1 MRHLR
6 GSMHPMM
13 AIALASVTVASGVI
27 VAKQV
32 GWIGAPAP
40 ATMAAAANMPAVDN
54 PPTSPQAQTAPAPQ
68 EHRERERPREYHP
81 RHVANP
87 DIAMNSPGAMPP
99 PPNAAPPCMSCGVVA
114 GIRAHQVQGG
124 DSGMGAVG
132 GAIAG
137 GVLGHQ
143 VGQGQGK
150 TVATVLGA
158 LGGMLAGNTVEERAR
173 SQTIYEV
180 EVSMADGSMRSFRFP
195 QPPGLAPGQPVM
207 VENGQLVPR

>member
-1 MRHLR
+1 MRRQR
-6 GSMHPMM
+6 GDMHPMM

-27 VAKQV
+27 VAKQA

-40 ATMAAAANMPAVDN
+40 AAAQVAPATMMPAASPAATN
-54 PPTSPQAQTAPAPQ
+54 SPPPQRPRH
-68 EHRERERPREYHP
+68 EVSERPREQHHAP
-81 RHVANP
+81 ATNL
-87 DIAMNSPGAMPP
+87 AMNNAASMPP
-99 PPNAAPPCMSCGVVA
+99 PPNAAPPCMNCGVIA
-114 GIRAHQVQGG
+114 GIRARQISGG

-143 VGQGQGK
+143 IGNGQGK

-173 SQTIYEV
+173 THTVYEV
-180 EVSMADGSMRSFRFP
+180 EVNMADGSMQQFRFP
-195 QPPGLAPGQPVM
+195 QPPGLSPGQPVM
-207 VENGQLVPR
+207 VENGQLIPR